1 MMEWFNHF
9 LDTTPKPSLI
19 HSGLVHTSLVH
30 LGLANSQEIQES
42 SLKSRKQNIQNHQE
56 FQAGPSH
63 THQSNQEY
71 PELILSARR
80 IQENHQAKVI
90 NVQPIATDCQ
100 WLLLYSVLKI
110 ETWKCFPSQLV

>member
-1 MMEWFNHF
+1 MMEWFYHF
-9 LDTTPKPSLI
+9 LDTAPKPSLI

-42 SLKSRKQNIQNHQE
+42 SLESRQQNIQNHQE

-63 THQSNQEY
+63 THQSNQEN

-80 IQENHQAKVI
+80 IQENHHAKLI

-100 WLLLYSVLKI
+100 WLLSYSVLKI
-110 ETWKCFPSQLV
+110 ESAFQLV